1 MSKCQGNLC
10 SEESYMVLWEA
21 LYLHEMAEELSTLD
35 ELHEEIDSVLV
46 LEDVLHI
53 NEEGVVDGVEDV
65 LLKFNVFELIML

>member
-10 SEESYMVLWEA
+10 SEESYMVLGEA

-35 ELHEEIDSVLV
+35 ELHEEIDSVIV

-53 NEEGVVDGVEDV
+53 NEERVVDGVEDV